1 MLQDAMWN
9 CYGNFSSEG
18 FVSSRAS
25 NCPSADEMIQE
36 LQADFAEE
44 GCWLYTWGWMD
55 DSMTAVHETIDAD
68 LMSLYPEISGQIS
81 EEVIGQCAGD
91 YWKGRKNR
99 RMRKCIKK
107 MEAEEQQVIWE
118 MLDNIAAFRCFQQ
131 EFNNACTNYV
141 NDYYIQPMLSS
152 FMMGSGSGFTGS
164 GSGFT
169 GTGSGWGSG
178 FTGTG
183 SGWGSGSG
191 FTGTGSGF
199 TGTGSGWGSGSGFAY
214 AG

>member
-1 MLQDAMWN
+1 
-9 CYGNFSSEG
+9 
-18 FVSSRAS
+18 
-25 NCPSADEMIQE
+25 
-36 LQADFAEE
+36 
-44 GCWLYTWGWMD
+44 
-55 DSMTAVHETIDAD
+55 MTAVHETIDAD
-68 LMSLYPEISGQIS
+68 LMTLYPEISGQIS

-107 MEAEEQQVIWE
+107 MEAEEQQLIWE

-131 EFNNACTNYV
+131 EFNNACTNFV

-178 FTGTG
+178 SGFTGMGSGWGSGSGFTRAGSGWGSGFTGTG

-191 FTGTGSGF
+191 FTGTGSGWGSGTEF
-199 TGTGSGWGSGSGFAY
+199 TRAGSGWGSTGSG
-214 AG
+214 

>member
-1 MLQDAMWN
+1 M
-9 CYGNFSSEG
+9 G
-18 FVSSRAS
+18 
-25 NCPSADEMIQE
+25 
-36 LQADFAEE
+36 
-44 GCWLYTWGWMD
+44 
-55 DSMTAVHETIDAD
+55 MTAVHETIDAD

-107 MEAEEQQVIWE
+107 MEAEDQQLIWE

-141 NDYYIQPMLSS
+141 DDYYIQPMLSS
-152 FMMGSGSGFTGS
+152 FMMGSVSGFTGSVSGFTGTGSGWGS

-178 FTGTG
+178 TEFARTG

-199 TGTGSGWGSGSGFAY
+199 TGTGSGWGSGFTGTGSGFT
-214 AG
+214 GTGSGWGSGSGFTSTGSGFTGTGSGFTG